1 MTVLHKIK
9 MPYMRVQV
17 CTSILG
23 NAMPGPEF
31 QQTRTLIDEQITLY
45 VNYVGA
51 CERIYK
57 TPIPIAFT
65 VKLSKLLVESH

>member
-1 MTVLHKIK
+1 M
-9 MPYMRVQV
+9 QV

-23 NAMPGPEF
+23 CAMPGQEF
-31 QQTRTLIDEQITLY
+31 KQTRTWVDEQIMLY

-65 VKLSKLLVESH
+65 VSFVQLFCQILQSKTMDSSSM